1 MKEKNLIKQIAII
14 LDTSEKQLVKINNF
28 DLLESYDSL
37 KQLELLTFYDKYF
50 KKKNIV
56 KSIATEKLLNILK
69 WVKDKAEG
77 KEEEKIINKTKRAVE
92 KVEKVIEGNT

>member
-56 KSIATEKLLNILK
+56 KSIATEKNLKKILAVLK
-69 WVKDKAEG
+69 
-77 KEEEKIINKTKRAVE
+77 KETAIF
-92 KVEKVIEGNT
+92 

>member
-56 KSIATEKLLNILK
+56 KSIATEKNLKKILVVLK
-69 WVKDKAEG
+69 KEKA
-77 KEEEKIINKTKRAVE
+77 IF
-92 KVEKVIEGNT
+92 

>member
-37 KQLELLTFYDKYF
+37 KQLELLTFYDKHF

-56 KSIATEKLLNILK
+56 KSISTEKNLKKILTILK
-69 WVKDKAEG
+69 KEKA
-77 KEEEKIINKTKRAVE
+77 IF
-92 KVEKVIEGNT
+92 

>member
-56 KSIATEKLLNILK
+56 KSIATEKNLKKILAVLK
-69 WVKDKAEG
+69 KEKA
-77 KEEEKIINKTKRAVE
+77 IF
-92 KVEKVIEGNT
+92 

>member
-56 KSIATEKLLNILK
+56 KSIATEKNLKKILVFLK
-69 WVKDKAEG
+69 
-77 KEEEKIINKTKRAVE
+77 KEKSIF
-92 KVEKVIEGNT
+92 

>member
-56 KSIATEKLLNILK
+56 KSIATEKNLKKILVFLK
-69 WVKDKAEG
+69 KEKA
-77 KEEEKIINKTKRAVE
+77 IF
-92 KVEKVIEGNT
+92 

>member
-1 MKEKNLIKQIAII
+1 MKEKNLVKQIAII
-14 LDTSEKQLVKINNF
+14 LDIPEKQLVKINNF

-56 KSIATEKLLNILK
+56 KSIATEKNLKKILAVLK
-69 WVKDKAEG
+69 KEKA
-77 KEEEKIINKTKRAVE
+77 IF
-92 KVEKVIEGNT
+92 